1 MLRRMQIRNLTTVD
15 TVISVSSFR
24 MKVAYMEESHLCPG
38 CDYLVCHVTLRSG
51 EKVSTGC
58 ECPEIEDTE
67 KLELDF
73 EEWMTVTP

>member
-1 MLRRMQIRNLTTVD
+1 
-15 TVISVSSFR
+15 
-24 MKVAYMEESHLCPG
+24 MEESHLCPG